1 MRFKGLVKFFTIV
14 LILISIYQLSFTFVV
29 NNVEDNI
36 ETEATQ
42 WVQNKYP
49 SASEKYPDN
58 RQEQV
63 IYQDFLDSVTRER
76 VQFIEDSTS
85 TKIVYNTL
93 VKEYTLPEAKAEQLG
108 LGLDLKGGMNVVLRV
123 SLKDL
128 IRKMAN
134 NTSDKTFNRA
144 LDMAVKQQAT
154 TSTNLITLFYQN
166 WNKIKSPDDRLAPL
180 FSSAFQDKIDF
191 NTTDE
196 EVIDV
201 VSDEAKNA

>member
-1 MRFKGLVKFFTIV
+1 
-14 LILISIYQLSFTFVV
+14 
-29 NNVEDNI
+29 
-36 ETEATQ
+36 
-42 WVQNKYP
+42 
-49 SASEKYPDN
+49 
-58 RQEQV
+58 
-63 IYQDFLDSVTRER
+63 
-76 VQFIEDSTS
+76 
-85 TKIVYNTL
+85 
-93 VKEYTLPEAKAEQLG
+93 TLPEAKAEQLG

-144 LDMAVKQQAT
+144 LAMAVKQQAT
-154 TSTNLITLFYQN
+154 TSTSLITLFYQN
-166 WNKIKSPDDRLAPL
+166 WYKIKSPDDRLAPL

-201 VSDEAKNA
+201 VSDEAKNAIRRTYRVLLNRIDKFGVAFPQINVDVNQGIITVALPGVHNPKRVRRYLQATAQLEFWETFQADESFV